1 MHQTHEQTVNL
12 MITNTLSSSLNISTN
27 CKKNKKTKRKH
38 YNNLVEDKYLQ
49 RPSHF
54 KQFSIESTVSE
65 LFITPRTE
73 ILLQNTEPSI
83 TWALNRLCHVHTN
96 ALLFL

>member
-12 MITNTLSSSLNISTN
+12 MITDTFSLSLNISTN
-27 CKKNKKTKRKH
+27 CEKNKQKRKH

-49 RPSHF
+49 RLSHF

-73 ILLQNTEPSI
+73 ILQNTEPSV
-83 TWALNRLCHVHTN
+83 TLALSRLCHVHTN